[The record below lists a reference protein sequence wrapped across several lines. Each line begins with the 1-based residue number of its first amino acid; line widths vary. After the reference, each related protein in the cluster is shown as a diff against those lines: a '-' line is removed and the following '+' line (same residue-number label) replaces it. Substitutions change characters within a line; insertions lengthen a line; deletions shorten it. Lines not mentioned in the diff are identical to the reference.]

1 MSPPTPPRSDPEAP
15 LASPLRPS
23 NVRVESE
30 DDLLLVRLLMGAQPT
45 LLMVAAA
52 EARIFD
58 CLGFRGMSAAQIA
71 QEAGLDS
78 RATRL
83 VLNGL
88 VGLGVLAKEGES
100 YRNTPTSL
108 RHLRVDTQHS
118 HAVRLWI
125 SGTRLWERLPEILR
139 TGKLPEV
146 GGDVEAWRR
155 DTTENHAFIR
165 TMYDIGW
172 LAAQS
177 VSEAVDLS
185 GVTHVVDLGG
195 GPGHYAIAMLE
206 RSPTLRVTVVDL
218 PLTLLVTKDS
228 FKRRGLAE
236 RVELVASDLFD
247 SETDIPIAPETA
259 ELVLISH
266 TIHMEG
272 PQQNAAL
279 IRKAA
284 RLLRPGGRL
293 VIHDMFLEEDQ
304 AHPQLSS
311 LCAVHM
317 LAMTQRG
324 EVYPVSAISGWLK
337 DAGLCPRVLS
347 TSPFLIEG
355 VRPAPTTEPVSCEH
369 S

>member
-1 MSPPTPPRSDPEAP
+1 MSPPSISSSDPESP
-15 LASPLRPS
+15 VPSPLRPS
-23 NVRVESE
+23 NVRVQSDE
-30 DDLLLVRLLMGAQPT
+30 DLLLVRLLMGAQPT

-58 CLGFRGMSAAQIA
+58 CLGEQDMTAAQIA
-71 QEAGLDS
+71 QNAGLDA

-83 VLNGL
+83 VLDGL
-88 VGLGVLAKEGES
+88 VGLGVLAKEGER
-100 YRNTPTSL
+100 YRNTSTSL
-108 RHLRVDTQHS
+108 RHLRVDTEQS

-146 GGDVEAWRR
+146 GDDVESWRR
-155 DTTENHAFIR
+155 DGTENHAFIR

-177 VSEAVDLS
+177 VARALDLS
-185 GVTHVVDLGG
+185 EVTHIVDLGG
-195 GPGHYAIAMLE
+195 GPGHYIIAMLE
-206 RSPTLRVTVVDL
+206 RSPTLRATLVDL
-218 PLTLLVTKDS
+218 PLTLLVARDS
-228 FKRRGLAE
+228 FKRRRLAE

-247 SETDIPIAPETA
+247 PEADIPVAPETA

-266 TIHMEG
+266 MIHMEG
-272 PQQNAAL
+272 PEQNAAL

-284 RLLRPGGRL
+284 GLLSRGGRL
-293 VIHDMFLEEDQ
+293 VIHDMFLEEDR

-317 LAMTQRG
+317 LAMTRRG
-324 EVYPVSAISGWLK
+324 ELYPASVISGWLAE
-337 DAGLCPRVLS
+337 AGLRPRVLS
-347 TSPFLIEG
+347 ISPFLVEG
-355 VRPAPTTEPVSCEH
+355 IR
-369 S
+369 

>member
-1 MSPPTPPRSDPEAP
+1 MSPSRRPGSDPDAAVP
-15 LASPLRPS
+15 SPLRPS

-58 CLGFRGMSAAQIA
+58 CLGERELSAVQIA
-71 QEAGLDS
+71 QETGLDV

-83 VLNGL
+83 VLDGL
-88 VGLGVLAKEGES
+88 VGLGVLTKQGDR

-108 RHLRVDTQHS
+108 RHLRADTEQS

-146 GGDVEAWRR
+146 GGEVEAWRR
-155 DTTENHAFIR
+155 NGTENHAFIR

-177 VSEAVDLS
+177 VAEAVDLS
-185 GVTHVVDLGG
+185 GVSHVVDLGG

-206 RSPTLRVTVVDL
+206 RSPILRATVVDL
-218 PLTLLVTKDS
+218 PLSLLVATDS
-228 FKRRGLAE
+228 FKRRGLAD

-247 SETDIPIAPETA
+247 SERDIPVAPETA
-259 ELVLISH
+259 DLVLISH
-266 TIHMEG
+266 MVHMEG
-272 PQQNAAL
+272 PQQNVAL

-284 RLLRPGGRL
+284 RLLPPGGRL
-293 VIHDMFLEEDQ
+293 VIHDMFIEEDR

-324 EVYPVSAISGWLK
+324 EVYPPSVIKGWLI
-337 DAGLCPRVLS
+337 DAGLRPHVLS
-347 TSPFLIEG
+347 TAPFLIEG
-355 VRPAPTTEPVSCEH
+355 RRPAPPKEAVSYEPS
-369 S
+369 